1 MLWARPFRNF
11 AKAYEAEQA
20 NDLDNLDKQTLALTS
35 MQCFTLILGI
45 WSSATSGDD
54 IWSSAGAANA
64 TTASSSN
71 SSSAPTNAQH
81 DAISALFVI
90 TMAAS
95 TATMLLF
102 MHRVRRNSKKAKADG
117 LEVHLPEGWK
127 WFDCECELLTPLL
140 VHFHV
145 TSSCTALIHDSHLYL
160 YMCLYMYLYMH

>member
-20 NDLDNLDKQTLALTS
+20 KDLNNLDKQTLALTS

-54 IWSSAGAANA
+54 IWSSAGAANT

-71 SSSAPTNAQH
+71 SSSS
-81 DAISALFVI
+81 DAISALFII

-127 WFDCECELLTPLL
+127 WFDCE
-140 VHFHV
+140 
-145 TSSCTALIHDSHLYL
+145 
-160 YMCLYMYLYMH
+160 

>member
-11 AKAYEAEQA
+11 SKAYEAEQA
-20 NDLDNLDKQTLALTS
+20 KDLNNLDKQTLALTS

-54 IWSSAGAANA
+54 IWSSAGAANT

-71 SSSAPTNAQH
+71 SSSNATTAAAATATATTSSS

-127 WFDCECELLTPLL
+127 WYDYGDGRGD
-140 VHFHV
+140 V
-145 TSSCTALIHDSHLYL
+145 
-160 YMCLYMYLYMH
+160 

>member
-20 NDLDNLDKQTLALTS
+20 KDLNNLDKQTLALTS

-54 IWSSAGAANA
+54 IWSSAGAANT

-71 SSSAPTNAQH
+71 SSSNATTTTATTTSSSS
-81 DAISALFVI
+81 DPISALFVV

-95 TATMLLF
+95 TATMLLS

-117 LEVHLPEGWK
+117 LEVYLPEGWK
-127 WFDCECELLTPLL
+127 WYDYGDGRGD
-140 VHFHV
+140 V
-145 TSSCTALIHDSHLYL
+145 
-160 YMCLYMYLYMH
+160 

>member
-20 NDLDNLDKQTLALTS
+20 KDLNNLDKQTLALTS

-45 WSSATSGDD
+45 WSSATSGGGD
-54 IWSSAGAANA
+54 IWSSSAGAANA
-64 TTASSSN
+64 TAASSSN
-71 SSSAPTNAQH
+71 SSSS
-81 DAISALFVI
+81 DAISALFII

-127 WFDCECELLTPLL
+127 WFDCE
-140 VHFHV
+140 
-145 TSSCTALIHDSHLYL
+145 
-160 YMCLYMYLYMH
+160 